1 MKKLIFTLLACLC
14 FGIVEAESLFYRAS
28 FFAYK
33 CVDNDNHWNEW
44 SDWEPSKNVLSIDT
58 DKETITIYS
67 EQEQRYIIL
76 DRGDDDQDAA
86 GGEQVEFSVI
96 DQDGDSGVIR
106 VRAQKN
112 SVLQLYVEFNIIMWV
127 YSGLQPL

>member
-1 MKKLIFTLLACLC
+1 MKKMIVALLACFS
-14 FGIVEAESLFYRAS
+14 FGIAEAESLFYRAS

-33 CVDNDNHWNEW
+33 YVDNDNHWNEW
-44 SDWEPSKNVLSIDT
+44 SDWEPSKIVLSIDT
-58 DKETITIYS
+58 DKETITIFS

-96 DQDGDSGVIR
+96 DQDGDTGVIR

-112 SVLQLYVEFNIIMWV
+112 SVLQLYVEFNNIMWV

>member
-1 MKKLIFTLLACLC
+1 MKKLIFG
-14 FGIVEAESLFYRAS
+14 FGIAEAESLFYRAS

-33 CVDNDNHWNEW
+33 YVDDDNQWHEW
-44 SDWEPSKNVLSIDT
+44 SDWEPSKIVLSIDT

-76 DRGDDDQDAA
+76 DRGDDDQDDA

-96 DQDGDSGVIR
+96 DQDGDTGVVR

-112 SVLQLYVEFNIIMWV
+112 SVLQLYVEFNNIMWV
-127 YSGLQPL
+127 YSGLQRL

>member
-44 SDWEPSKNVLSIDT
+44 SDWEPSKIVLSIDT

-112 SVLQLYVEFNIIMWV
+112 SVLQLYVEFNNIMWV

>member
-1 MKKLIFTLLACLC
+1 M
-14 FGIVEAESLFYRAS
+14 
-28 FFAYK
+28 
-33 CVDNDNHWNEW
+33 
-44 SDWEPSKNVLSIDT
+44 LSIDT
-58 DKETITIYS
+58 DKETITIFS

-96 DQDGDSGVIR
+96 DQDGDTGVVR

-112 SVLQLYVEFNIIMWV
+112 SVLQLYVEFNNIMWV

>member
-1 MKKLIFTLLACLC
+1 MACLC
-14 FGIVEAESLFYRAS
+14 FGIAEAESLFYRAS
-28 FFAYK
+28 FFFFFY
-33 CVDNDNHWNEW
+33 VENDQWNEW
-44 SDWEPSKNVLSIDT
+44 SDWEPSKIVLSIDT

-86 GGEQVEFSVI
+86 GGEQVELSVI

-112 SVLQLYVEFNIIMWV
+112 SVLQLYVEFNNIKWV

>member
-1 MKKLIFTLLACLC
+1 MKKLIFALLACLC
-14 FGIVEAESLFYRAS
+14 IGTAEAESLFYRAS
-28 FFAYK
+28 YFAYK
-33 CVDNDNHWNEW
+33 FVENDHWNEW
-44 SDWEPSKNVLSIDT
+44 SDWEPSKIVLSIDT

-76 DRGDDDQDAA
+76 DRGDEDKDAA
-86 GGEQVEFSVI
+86 GGEQVEFSVV
-96 DQDGDSGVIR
+96 DQDGDNGVIR

-112 SVLQLYVEFNIIMWV
+112 SVLQLYVEFNNIMWV